1 MQGPSAEMPRG
12 VVQRYG
18 GHSRRLVCAAG
29 LNTHDPRAV
38 PHSLSH
44 PNYPYLEKKTAT
56 KWMEHL
62 GKEAHRQHK
71 VVSIL
76 CAGTCPFIVIF
87 LQPLALMGVSFFFM
101 MTLERP
107 LVLTC
112 KGHPAGSHGL
122 MEIRCSDDIFITNEI
137 GIIFFFCFNATLSV
151 EETQSFSIFIETKI
165 DIKSDYVFFQFVIQY
180 SNVYQAS
187 LSIVITIRLP
197 TV

>member
-1 MQGPSAEMPRG
+1 MPRG

-71 VVSIL
+71 VVDIL

-87 LQPLALMGVSFFFM
+87 LQPLAFASG
-101 MTLERP
+101 
-107 LVLTC
+107 
-112 KGHPAGSHGL
+112 G
-122 MEIRCSDDIFITNEI
+122 
-137 GIIFFFCFNATLSV
+137 
-151 EETQSFSIFIETKI
+151 
-165 DIKSDYVFFQFVIQY
+165 VFFLHDDFGEAFGVNLQR
-180 SNVYQAS
+180 AS
-187 LSIVITIRLP
+187 SRFPWFDGDTLF
-197 TV
+197 